1 MQGRQKFEAFQST
14 ENSGTPPS
22 NGIEFLGSVVHK
34 TSALHFSICP
44 ITNYA
49 FTNHTKVTRA
59 FFIAAPKKE
68 VHQLGNRTV
77 TIEVEKKTEQWL
89 GATLHSSGENGR
101 VVVSHKFVLRSRSAE
116 TTGKHV
122 RRKSGKKKMT
132 NSPAISHLRL
142 PAFPVF
148 STDQESNP
156 GLFFSILLLL
166 LICLNKR
173 NILATGRF
181 YFRRN

>member
-1 MQGRQKFEAFQST
+1 M
-14 ENSGTPPS
+14 
-22 NGIEFLGSVVHK
+22 
-34 TSALHFSICP
+34 
-44 ITNYA
+44 
-49 FTNHTKVTRA
+49 
-59 FFIAAPKKE
+59 
-68 VHQLGNRTV
+68 GNRTV

-122 RRKSGKKKMT
+122 QRKSGKKKMT
-132 NSPAISHLRL
+132 NSPVISHLRL

-166 LICLNKR
+166 LIFLNKR